1 MGDISM
7 IKTISY
13 ATVVSGLALSSA
25 HAASFDC
32 SHAPLSNTEQI
43 ICDDVRI
50 SKKDDQLYKEYT
62 ALLAAL
68 PASEKAAFKQE
79 QHQWITTRDQCMGG
93 YEYMVGC
100 LHEAY
105 DQRLYEYGL
114 RSKKL
119 EMQDEVQAEAKT
131 EMPQNKSENN
141 DSPKVGSNN
150 SAPHLE
156 IGQWVYILMIVV
168 ESPGGYPPS
177 MIVLS
182 YAKTPKKC
190 MDAKE
195 EAESKNVAEKVY
207 EKIGYPAKLACLE
220 EQIGAITSE
229 GLKELKEAKYIE

>member
-1 MGDISM
+1 M

-13 ATVVSGLALSSA
+13 AAVVSGLALSSA

-32 SHAPLSNTEQI
+32 SHTPLSNTEQI

-68 PASEKAAFKQE
+68 PANEKAAFKQE
-79 QHQWITTRDQCMGG
+79 QHQWITTRDQCAGG
-93 YEYMVGC
+93 FVYMVGC

-131 EMPQNKSENN
+131 EVPQNKSENN

-156 IGQWVYILMIVV
+156 IGQWVYILMFVT
-168 ESPGGYPPS
+168 ESPGGYPPQLNF
-177 MIVLS
+177 IS

-190 MDAKE
+190 IDAKE